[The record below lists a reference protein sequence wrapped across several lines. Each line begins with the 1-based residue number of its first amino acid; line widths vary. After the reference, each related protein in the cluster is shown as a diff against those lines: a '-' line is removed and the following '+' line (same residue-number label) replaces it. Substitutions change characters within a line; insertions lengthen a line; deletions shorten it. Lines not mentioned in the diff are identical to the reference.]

1 MDMLDTSSPTEL
13 LQGLATTSIHPTLEQ
28 PQVDNNIC
36 STSEQDK
43 QSLSLSTTSHLSLKH
58 LKQNTIPSS
67 PETPLLTVPSH
78 FTPTQSPSHSY
89 HSTHTQPT
97 IIQNVTAKGVTSDY
111 ASHEL
116 PLLQLNNDENTLQHN
131 NSNLLG
137 SGLTQLPIISY
148 RIPGFP
154 LLTLKVP
161 IEEQILPIIPNVPN
175 TNPSSS
181 APNNLPLLQCPDPN
195 PVVPFQFMPHLPFHS
210 MSRLGPSTVVP
221 SIPSESLPLLVPEE
235 QNPPSLPMLIPI
247 IPTVEL
253 QPVHLL
259 PPNVLLKNN
268 PMLSL
273 PHMDYH
279 DTSHLSNELGNQ
291 EVTIQTKHQPITTQ
305 NPAIVNTVTENR
317 LSTTVQLAVQ
327 SHMNTQP
334 SSDDNQLPLIQPRA
348 MEMATHRPKQDDDTQ
363 VSVYHAK
370 GTTTDIST
378 QYSPTHTEHTT
389 YIPTHE
395 QLETRQINNKN
406 TEHLSNEPGEDVPE
420 LEGTNNQQ
428 TTTTNVIPSS
438 ESEGCPVDLPSGQT
452 DDNYMKTATPSVHT
466 QRKFIRVIDINT
478 DDKGIPISSSD
489 EESSS
494 VVCELSQIQVWEETT
509 KRKGKLS
516 GEMKVVE
523 GVDGVG
529 EGGDSECMISNVGE
543 SEGVSVGG
551 GVGGVVSEGS
561 EVEKL
566 ERSEKITDK
575 AQQHSVEP

>member
-13 LQGLATTSIHPTLEQ
+13 LQGPATTSIHPTLEQ

-43 QSLSLSTTSHLSLKH
+43 QCLSLSTTSHLSLKH

-78 FTPTQSPSHSY
+78 FTPTHSPSHSY

-161 IEEQILPIIPNVPN
+161 IEEQILPIIPDVPN

-181 APNNLPLLQCPDPN
+181 APNNLPLLQCPHPDPN
-195 PVVPFQFMPHLPFHS
+195 PVVPFQFMPRLPFHS

-221 SIPSESLPLLVPEE
+221 SIPTESLPLLVPEE
-235 QNPPSLPMLIPI
+235 QNPPTLIPI

-279 DTSHLSNELGNQ
+279 DTSQLSNELDNQ
-291 EVTIQTKHQPITTQ
+291 EGTIQTKHQPITTQ
-305 NPAIVNTVTENR
+305 NTVTENR
-317 LSTTVQLAVQ
+317 LSTTVQLEVQ

-334 SSDDNQLPLIQPRA
+334 SNQLPLIQPRA
-348 MEMATHRPKQDDDTQ
+348 MEMATHRTKQDDDTQ

-370 GTTTDIST
+370 GTTTDIFT
-378 QYSPTHTEHTT
+378 QYNPTHTEHTT

-420 LEGTNNQQ
+420 LEDTNNQQ
-428 TTTTNVIPSS
+428 TTTTNEIPSI

-466 QRKFIRVIDINT
+466 QRKFIRVIDISI

-494 VVCELSQIQVWEETT
+494 VVDELSQIQIWEETT
-509 KRKGKLS
+509 KRKGRLS

-529 EGGDSECMISNVGE
+529 E

-551 GVGGVVSEGS
+551 GMGGVVSEGS